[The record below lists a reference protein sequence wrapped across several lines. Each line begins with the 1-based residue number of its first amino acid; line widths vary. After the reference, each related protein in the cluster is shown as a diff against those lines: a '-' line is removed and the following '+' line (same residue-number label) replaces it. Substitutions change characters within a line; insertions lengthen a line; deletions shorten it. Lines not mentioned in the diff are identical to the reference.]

1 MKATL
6 VVIASFM
13 ALVILGF
20 GVRAIGIGLGIIDLP
35 IRKVE
40 NKVQLNADLI
50 DKTYDAEYCLANYE
64 WFKDTYNDI
73 QQSDVQIKNKQDQ
86 VDAFTKNAGD
96 RATWT
101 FEDKQQYN
109 SLTNEVTGLKN
120 YRADL
125 VGQYNSKTEQ
135 LNRVACKEL
144 PLFVNL

>member
-1 MKATL
+1 MKTFFT
-6 VVIASFM
+6 VIAV
-13 ALVILGF
+13 LVGVVLLGF

-40 NKVQLNADLI
+40 KKVQLNADLI
-50 DKTYDAEYCLANYE
+50 DKTYDSEYCLANYE

-73 QQSDVQIKNKQDQ
+73 QQSDTQIKNKQDQ
-86 VDAFTKNAGD
+86 LDNFVKTAGD
-96 RATWT
+96 RINWT

-109 SLTNEVTGLKN
+109 SLSNEVTGLKN

-125 VGQYNSKTEQ
+125 VGQYNSRTEQ
-135 LNRVACKEL
+135 LNRVACREL

>member
-1 MKATL
+1 MKTFFTVVAVL
-6 VVIASFM
+6 VGVV
-13 ALVILGF
+13 LLGF
-20 GVRAIGIGLGIIDLP
+20 GVRAVGIGLGIIDLP

-50 DKTYDAEYCLANYE
+50 DKTYDSEYCLANYE

-73 QQSDVQIKNKQDQ
+73 QQSDTQIKNKQEQLDNF
-86 VDAFTKNAGD
+86 VKTAGD
-96 RATWT
+96 RINWT

-109 SLTNEVTGLKN
+109 SLSNEVTGLKN

-125 VGQYNSKTEQ
+125 VGQYNSRTEQ

>member
-1 MKATL
+1 MKAFFT
-6 VVIASFM
+6 VIAV
-13 ALVILGF
+13 LVGIVVLGF
-20 GVRAIGIGLGIIDLP
+20 GVRAVGIGLGIIDLP

-50 DKTYDAEYCLANYE
+50 DKTYNAEYCLANYE

-73 QQSDVQIKNKQDQ
+73 QQSDTQIKNKQDQ
-86 VDAFTKNAGD
+86 LDNFIKTAGD
-96 RATWT
+96 RTNWT

-109 SLTNEVTGLKN
+109 SLSNEVTGLKN

-125 VGQYNSKTEQ
+125 VGQYNSRTEQ

-144 PLFVNL
+144 PLFINL